1 MLHDCRGLSKTLKI
15 RSLEKQKDQVRNIE
29 STVYGIMEN
38 TRSIESNELKHVYK
52 DLTVVALYEKESE

>member
-1 MLHDCRGLSKTLKI
+1 MKI

-38 TRSIESNELKHVYK
+38 TRSIESSELKHVYK
-52 DLTVVALYEKESE
+52 DMTVVALYEKVSG